1 MFLQTTALM
10 TEVLPYSHCGDPTA
24 RQRQHRTLNNSL
36 VMAAIR
42 ATLCLLVCVLF
53 FSFFSLTLSSVREFS
68 SSFAITLQLAC
79 LMHRHLLW
87 ETLPW
92 GGKNIHSFS
101 FQRYFY
107 HGGICVENYSVFWVK
122 KKIFSLCI
130 QSPQL
135 FMEQCKLNFFPFL
148 KNYIL
153 SHVEKH
159 WHLRSWYLCIEF
171 SNGWRSRCW
180 VFCDWKY

>member
-1 MFLQTTALM
+1 MLESTTLM
-10 TEVLPYSHCGDPTA
+10 TEPLPYSHCRDPTA
-24 RQRQHRTLNNSL
+24 RQRQYCTLNNSL

-42 ATLCLLVCVLF
+42 ATLCLLLCVLF
-53 FSFFSLTLSSVREFS
+53 FSFFSMTLSSVREFS

-92 GGKNIHSFS
+92 GGKNTHSFS

-107 HGGICVENYSVFWVK
+107 HGVYVRRTILSFGLRK
-122 KKIFSLCI
+122 KKFSLCI

-135 FMEQCKLNFFPFL
+135 FMEQCRLKFLHFL
-148 KNYIL
+148 KNYIY

-159 WHLRSWYLCIEF
+159 WHLRFWYQCIEF
-171 SNGWRSRCW
+171 SNGWRSRFRG
-180 VFCDWKY
+180 FCD